1 MSGLLFLPLCAFY
14 RIVNIF
20 SHFSFHH
27 RLRLCFFGFVHL
39 LFSSIFLFDFSLDAL
54 CLSLVHCH
62 FTSPLLSCCFAVLSD
77 FFPSLRLIL
86 SQYVSL
92 LSLCLLGPQ
101 LLFVNHLS
109 LSLSLCLTLRL
120 FRFCHARISLSFSF
134 VVCSPRVA
142 FCFFLHRLR
151 LCFISFLFFFAVFS
165 SFPSLSSPLFMTPIS
180 FSLLCLLFAVV
191 SE

>member
-1 MSGLLFLPLCAFY
+1 MSGLGCVPPPCRCATLLA
-14 RIVNIF
+14 
-20 SHFSFHH
+20 FSF
-27 RLRLCFFGFVHL
+27 LAAFSFSFS
-39 LFSSIFLFDFSLDAL
+39 LFSP
-54 CLSLVHCH
+54 LSLSRLIS
-62 FTSPLLSCCFAVLSD
+62 FLSLSLSSPLLSCCFAFLSD

>member
-77 FFPSLRLIL
+77 FFPSLSDPL
-86 SQYVSL
+86 SICFPPVAVPAWPSAFVRQPSLSFSLSLSDIAPVSL
-92 LSLCLLGPQ
+92 LSCTHLSFFLICCLLSPRCL
-101 LLFVNHLS
+101 LLFSSQIASLFHFLS
-109 LSLSLCLTLRL
+109 LFLCCFFLVPFT
-120 FRFCHARISLSFSF
+120 IVSFVHDTDLILPPLF
-134 VVCSPRVA
+134 VVCR
-142 FCFFLHRLR
+142 R
-151 LCFISFLFFFAVFS
+151 
-165 SFPSLSSPLFMTPIS
+165 
-180 FSLLCLLFAVV
+180 
-191 SE
+191 

>member
-1 MSGLLFLPLCAFY
+1 VSGLLFLPLCAFY

-109 LSLSLCLTLRL
+109 LSLSLSDIAPVSLLSCT
-120 FRFCHARISLSFSF
+120 HLSFFLICCLLSPRCLLLFSSQIASLFHFLSLFLCCFFLVPFTIVSFVHDTDLILPPLF
-134 VVCSPRVA
+134 VVCR
-142 FCFFLHRLR
+142 R
-151 LCFISFLFFFAVFS
+151 
-165 SFPSLSSPLFMTPIS
+165 
-180 FSLLCLLFAVV
+180 
-191 SE
+191 